1 MKVSDQEATV
11 KRKTAVVTGG
21 SRGIGK
27 TIVQDLASRGVST
40 IFTYR
45 TGAEEALALQ
55 EQLNGQGYSTKAV
68 QLDVTDKASCQSLIE
83 DIYRESGALDILI
96 NNAGVNRDSLL
107 FSMSD
112 EQWHS
117 VIDADLNGVFHL
129 CRAAVFHMMRRK
141 KGRIINLSSI
151 SGISGIRGQCNYS
164 AAKAAVIG
172 FTKAL
177 AKETGQFGIAV
188 NAVAPG
194 GVETA
199 MTDALSPQ
207 ALEEMVRDIPMK
219 RLCTPEEVS
228 NVVCYLALLSP
239 VYLTGTTIVLDGGL
253 GSL

>member
-1 MKVSDQEATV
+1 M
-11 KRKTAVVTGG
+11 KTAVVTGG

-27 TIVQDLASRGVST
+27 TIVEELASRGVHT

-45 TGAEEALALQ
+45 TGAEEALLLQ
-55 EQLNGQGYSTKAV
+55 EELLGQGCSVKAV
-68 QLDVTDKASCQSLIE
+68 CLDITDKAACQALIN
-83 DIYRESGALDILI
+83 DLYQESGALDILV

-117 VIDADLNGVFHL
+117 VIDADLNGVFHMT
-129 CRAAVFHMMRRK
+129 RAAVFHMMRMK

-151 SGISGIRGQCNYS
+151 SGINGIKGQCNYS

-194 GVETA
+194 GVSTA

-207 ALEEMVRDIPMK
+207 ALEDMVREIPMK

-228 NVVCYLALLSP
+228 NVVCYLALESP
-239 VYLTGTTIVLDGGL
+239 LYLTGTTIVLDGGL